1 VIISYPNHN
10 FCPRPL
16 PIYIFPLQR
25 LDACYDP
32 AALLAV
38 AQDIALASGCLTPN
52 IALASGCRATAA
64 LYLLALTIL
73 PATIATDGAAHQPG
87 KSRWAIQSLP
97 PVQFLPPLHSARFF
111 FLRFNDHFDF
121 QTMAPRS

>member
-1 VIISYPNHN
+1 VIIAYPNHN
-10 FCPRPL
+10 SCPRPL

-38 AQDIALASGCLTPN
+38 AQDIALASGC
-52 IALASGCRATAA
+52 RATAA

-73 PATIATDGAAHQPG
+73 PATIAADSAAQQPG

-97 PVQFLPPLHSARFF
+97 PVHFSPPLHAARFF